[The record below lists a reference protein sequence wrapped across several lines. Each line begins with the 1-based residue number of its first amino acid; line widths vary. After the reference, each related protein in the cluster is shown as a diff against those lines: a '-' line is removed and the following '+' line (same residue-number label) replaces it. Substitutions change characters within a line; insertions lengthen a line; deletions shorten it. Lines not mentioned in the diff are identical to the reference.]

1 MDALIIAVVSSALG
15 STGLFS
21 LIQFLMNRKDKKEED
36 KCQYSAQLN
45 RIEARTVA
53 NEKAIT
59 RLQLIYLIHEQP
71 DNKDTILM
79 TAQRYFIE
87 LDGNGEAWA
96 VFDEWAKTKK
106 LDLGWY
112 KMLIERKENK
122 DAKHN

>member
-1 MDALIIAVVSSALG
+1 MDPVILAIITSAFG
-15 STGLFS
+15 SAGLFG
-21 LIQFLMNRKDKKEED
+21 LIQFLITRKDRKEED
-36 KCQYSAQLN
+36 KCHYTAQLS
-45 RIEARTVA
+45 RIETKVTQ

-71 DNKDTILM
+71 QNKDTILL

-96 VFDEWAKTKK
+96 VFDKWAKGRK

-112 KMLIERKENK
+112 KMLLERKEKK

>member
-1 MDALIIAVVSSALG
+1 MDSVVVAVVSSALG
-15 STGLFS
+15 SAGLFS
-21 LIQFLMNRKDKKEED
+21 LVQFLITRKDKKEED
-36 KCQYSAQLN
+36 KCQYTAQLN
-45 RIEARTVA
+45 RIEKRTMD
-53 NEKAIT
+53 NEKAIV

-71 DNKDTILM
+71 ENKDTILL

-96 VFDEWAKTKK
+96 VFDAWAKDRK

-112 KMLIERKENK
+112 KMLLERKEKK

>member
-1 MDALIIAVVSSALG
+1 MDSVIIAVVSSAFG
-15 STGLFS
+15 SAGLFG
-21 LIQFLMNRKDKKEED
+21 LIQFLIRRKDQKDED
-36 KCQYSAQLN
+36 KCQYTAQLS
-45 RIEARTVA
+45 RIEDKVTQ
-53 NEKAIT
+53 NEKAIV

-71 DNKDTILM
+71 QNRDTILL

-96 VFDEWAKTKK
+96 IFDEWAKQNK

-112 KMLIERKENK
+112 KMLLERKEKK

>member
-1 MDALIIAVVSSALG
+1 MDAVIIAVVSSALG
-15 STGLFS
+15 SAGLFS
-21 LIQFLMNRKDKKEED
+21 LVQFLINRHDKKDED
-36 KCQYSAQLN
+36 KCQYNKQLN
-45 RIEARTVA
+45 RIYEKTIQ
-53 NEKAIT
+53 NEKSIT

-96 VFDEWAKTKK
+96 VFDDWAKTKK

-112 KMLIERKENK
+112 KMLLERKEKK
-122 DAKHN
+122 DAEHN

>member
-1 MDALIIAVVSSALG
+1 MESVIVAVISSALG
-15 STGLFS
+15 SAGLFS
-21 LIQFLMNRKDKKEED
+21 LIQFLITRKDKKDED
-36 KCQYSAQLN
+36 RCQYTAQLN
-45 RIEARTVA
+45 RIEAKTVR

-71 DNKDTILM
+71 QNKDTILM

-96 VFDEWAKTKK
+96 VFDDWAKNNK

-112 KMLIERKENK
+112 KMLLERKEKQDVKCN
-122 DAKHN
+122 